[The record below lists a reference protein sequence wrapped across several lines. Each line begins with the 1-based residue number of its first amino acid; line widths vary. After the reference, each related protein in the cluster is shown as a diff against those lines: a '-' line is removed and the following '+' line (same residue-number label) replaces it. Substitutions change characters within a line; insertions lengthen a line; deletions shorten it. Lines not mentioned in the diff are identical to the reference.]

1 MLEQDFR
8 YDLASPDTILNRYL
22 GKEIELER
30 IVGRDGDK
38 KETIKGILLSN
49 SGGRVVQSGGKIL
62 INPPGS
68 PVLGELP
75 EGLLTKP
82 TLVWK
87 LLSKQAGKH
96 EGEISYLTAGMSWQA
111 DYILVADKDDAK
123 ADLTAWVTVSNNSG
137 ATYKDA
143 KLKLIA
149 GDVHRAPQ
157 RGYRGGGR
165 MAAKAM
171 MLNEMDGG
179 MVEKTFFEYHMY
191 TLQRLT
197 TLASNSSKQVEMASA
212 ADIPLKK
219 IYIYDGAQGVQWLSY
234 GDSGYWDPNYGMSS
248 GKKISVH
255 FEISN
260 KKADG
265 LGIPLPKGRVRVY
278 KKDDEGSLQMAGE
291 DSIDHTPK
299 DEKVRVK
306 MGESFDLVGERKRV
320 NYQSDVKGRRFE
332 ETFEIRLRN
341 HKEAPV
347 TVTVVEHLYRWTNW
361 KVADASQKWAKRD
374 AQTIEFAVPVAKDGE
389 SVVTYTVKYSW

>member
-1 MLEQDFR
+1 
-8 YDLASPDTILNRYL
+8 
-22 GKEIELER
+22 
-30 IVGRDGDK
+30 
-38 KETIKGILLSN
+38 
-49 SGGRVVQSGGKIL
+49 
-62 INPPGS
+62 
-68 PVLGELP
+68 
-75 EGLLTKP
+75 
-82 TLVWK
+82 
-87 LLSKQAGKH
+87 
-96 EGEISYLTAGMSWQA
+96 
-111 DYILVADKDDAK
+111 
-123 ADLTAWVTVSNNSG
+123 
-137 ATYKDA
+137 
-143 KLKLIA
+143 
-149 GDVHRAPQ
+149 
-157 RGYRGGGR
+157 
-165 MAAKAM
+165 
-171 MLNEMDGG
+171 
-179 MVEKTFFEYHMY
+179 
-191 TLQRLT
+191 
-197 TLASNSSKQVEMASA
+197 MASA